1 MAFDDELKEEPVYEE
16 PQREAP
22 VVQKAEF
29 APTDVFA
36 DKIAAYEAALEA
48 AAAEAAEA
56 EEAESVE
63 NMVMM
68 QGRQEEEAASYSA
81 SQSYAQGYSLYEQQV
96 ASDWWYWTLQIDATD
111 GFFAEGEVFYQWVTL
126 VNQADSSDAFTIGC
140 KMAKGSTDFVVD
152 YFTMDGD
159 NEDLFPTSALVTP
172 DITWDSQ
179 APDLKEDDEDHDW

>member
-1 MAFDDELKEEPVYEE
+1 MTFDNELKEEPTYEE

-22 VVQKAEF
+22 VKEKAEF
-29 APTDVFA
+29 EPADVFA
-36 DKIAAYEAALEA
+36 DKIGPYEAAIA
-48 AAAEAAEA
+48 TAAAEA
-56 EEAESVE
+56 EEAEASSS
-63 NMVMM
+63 MVMM
-68 QGRQEEEAASYSA
+68 QGRQEEASYSA
-81 SQSYAQGYSLYEQQV
+81 SQSYSQGYSLYEQAV

-140 KMAKGSTDFVVD
+140 KMAKGSTDMVVD

-179 APDLKEDDEDHDW
+179 APDLKEDE

>member
-1 MAFDDELKEEPVYEE
+1 MEFNDELKEEPVYEE
-16 PQREAP
+16 PQREKP
-22 VVQKAEF
+22 VVQKNEIEA
-29 APTDVFA
+29 TDVFA
-36 DKIAAYEAALEA
+36 DKIATYEAAIAEA
-48 AAAEAAEA
+48 AAAEAEA
-56 EEAESVE
+56 EEAETSE

-68 QGRQEEEAASYSA
+68 QGRQEEASYSA
-81 SQSYAQGYSLYEQQV
+81 SQSYAQGYSLYEQAV

-140 KMAKGSTDFVVD
+140 KMAKGSEDMVVD

-159 NEDLFPTSALVTP
+159 NDALAAASALVTP

-179 APDLKEDDEDHDW
+179 APDLKEDDEDHEW